1 MDENILLHASEL
13 ERRMQELS
21 NNLEFI
27 DSKINEL
34 EQFHENLSSLKNWK
48 DKEMLSP
55 LGKGV
60 YLKTSLIEKELFV
73 EVGSGIVV
81 KKNLSE
87 TQKIVEEQIKRIK
100 EARISVLLELENTKK
115 EFDSILSIIK

>member
-1 MDENILLHASEL
+1 MDENILLKASEI
-13 ERRMQELS
+13 EKRMQELS

-27 DSKINEL
+27 DSQINEL
-34 EQFHENLSSLKNWK
+34 EQFHDSLISLKNWK
-48 DKEMLSP
+48 DKEMLAS

-60 YLKTSLIEKELFV
+60 YLKNKLEEKELFV
-73 EVGSGIVV
+73 EVGAGIVV
-81 KKNLSE
+81 KKNISE

-115 EFDSILSIIK
+115 EFDSILSKIK

>member
-1 MDENILLHASEL
+1 MLYASEL
-13 ERRMQELS
+13 EKKMQELS

-27 DSKINEL
+27 DSQINEL
-34 EQFHENLSSLKNWK
+34 EQFHENLNSLKNWK
-48 DKEMLSP
+48 DKEMLAS

-60 YLKTSLIEKELFV
+60 YLKTSLLEKELFV

-81 KKNLSE
+81 KKNLLE

-100 EARISVLLELENTKK
+100 EARISILTEL
-115 EFDSILSIIK
+115 DSIQTEFNNLLVEIKKD